1 MVETKRAD
9 RKQTKWPPRGHNGE
23 INVHNFT
30 GIEMDYLYWCIY
42 FSGTSDTVRL
52 SEIILEVV

>member
-1 MVETKRAD
+1 MILVYHGVFRYARQCGVIINILEMVETKRAD

-30 GIEMDYLYWCIY
+30 GIEMDY
-42 FSGTSDTVRL
+42 
-52 SEIILEVV
+52 